1 MQAISQHIQSIAKSR
16 LAWALAA
23 LHALWFFLAVAN
35 MSPPSPALGDFFD
48 RGGGSSATIFAGRPF
63 HFTYES
69 ILLKSL
75 ILADLPSGLLQLP
88 VDVAIQK
95 ALPLHAYALS
105 YLDGA
110 LLFLIATCQW
120 MTTGY
125 VAQSW
130 LAARP
135 WGQTLLEGMTR
146 YFVAL
151 VTFIL
156 LLMIVFVPM
165 VNSRSR
171 GQGFRHPAISFH

>member
-1 MQAISQHIQSIAKSR
+1 MQAITQRIQSIARSHMAWL
-16 LAWALAA
+16 LAT

-35 MSPPSPALGDFFD
+35 MSPPSPALGEFFD
-48 RGGGSSATIFAGRPF
+48 IGGGSSATIFAGRPF

-75 ILADLPSGLLQLP
+75 ILAGLPSGLLQLP
-88 VDVAIQK
+88 VDFAIQK
-95 ALPLHAYALS
+95 ALHLHAYALS
-105 YLDGA
+105 DLDAA

-125 VAQSW
+125 VAQTW
-130 LAARP
+130 LAGRS
-135 WGQTLLEGMTR
+135 WGQTFSKRMTR

-156 LLMIVFVPM
+156 LLTILFVPM